1 MARSPWRTGLWTA
14 LLVVAMGA
22 FWFTVAPT
30 VAGGRSAYVIVA
42 GASMEPTLRRGD
54 LVIARQ
60 AAAYS
65 VGDIVTYR
73 HPTVGPVI
81 HRVVSEQDG
90 KYTLQGDANT
100 WTDSY
105 HPAAGEV
112 LGKAWIHLPA
122 VGALLTWLRLPPMLA
137 LLALVISAL
146 VVSMVMPTREP
157 APSDE
162 RRSRIDTWLG
172 SWAHSATTL
181 QFSVFILGLL
191 GLLGLLLAVP
201 AWSRPLTRAADRVY
215 PYVHTGVFNYTAKVP
230 GEIYG
235 NAALQTGQPAYL
247 KLTQRVSVQFEYVF
261 ESDSPSSITGSAG
274 LIAEVSDINGWKR
287 VLVLQAPT
295 PFDGPRAKV
304 EGTLDL
310 SVISGY
316 LDDLEQRTG
325 VTRPYYTLAVIP
337 TVDVTGQL
345 AGQPLDDEFVPALK
359 FLIDDLQLQ
368 LAPQEPTPTAGDPLA
383 PRRDAALE
391 TTEPAANRMTILGL
405 SLTVRAARWISAVA
419 LAVGLGGLGL
429 LGWGYTRA
437 LRRDPLVAIRLRYG
451 AQLVAMRAESFELG
465 GATLDVASLDDLARV
480 ADKHGRLIHWLAC
493 GPDYEFFVH
502 TGEGL
507 YTFCQAGGIQ
517 AAGEAKDAAPDN
529 DDAEQE
535 QI

>member
-1 MARSPWRTGLWTA
+1 MARKPWRTGLWTA
-14 LLVVAMGA
+14 LMVVAMGA
-22 FWFTVAPT
+22 FWVAFAPT

-60 AAAYS
+60 AEAYS
-65 VGDIVTYR
+65 VGEIVTYR

-81 HRVVSEQDG
+81 HRIVSELDG

-122 VGALLTWLRLPPMLA
+122 AGALLTWLRQPPMLG

-146 VVSMVMPTREP
+146 VVTMVMPTHKS
-157 APSDE
+157 ALADE
-162 RRSRIDTWLG
+162 RRSRTDAWLS
-172 SWAHSATTL
+172 SWAESATTL
-181 QFSVFILGLL
+181 QFTVFILGLL
-191 GLLGLLLAVP
+191 GLLGLLLAIP

-215 PYVHTGVFNYTAKVP
+215 PYVHTGVFNYTADVP

-247 KLTQRVSVQFEYVF
+247 KLTQRVGVQFEYVF
-261 ESDSPSSITGSAG
+261 ESDSPSSTSGSAG
-274 LIAEVSDINGWKR
+274 LMAEVSDINGWKR
-287 VLVLQAPT
+287 SLVLQAPT
-295 PFDGPRAKV
+295 AFDGSRAEV

-316 LDDLEQRTG
+316 LEDLEERTG

-337 TVDVTGQL
+337 TVLVTGQL
-345 AGQPLDDEFVPALK
+345 AGLPLGDEFKPTLR

-368 LAPQEPTPTAGDPLA
+368 LAPQELTAAAGDPLA

-391 TTEPAANRMTILGL
+391 TTEPAANRMTILGF
-405 SLTVRAARWISAVA
+405 SLPVRSARWISAAA
-419 LAVGLGGLGL
+419 LAVGLGGLAL
-429 LGWGYTRA
+429 LGWAYTRA
-437 LRRDPLVAIRLRYG
+437 LRRDPMVAIQLKYG
-451 AQLVAMRAESFELG
+451 AQLVAMRPGSYELG
-465 GATLDVASLDDLARV
+465 GAKLDVASLDDLARV
-480 ADKHGRLIHWLAC
+480 AEKHGRLIHWLAR
-493 GPDYEFFVH
+493 GPDYDFFVH

-507 YTFCQAGGIQ
+507 YAFRQADGIH
-517 AAGEAKDAAPDN
+517 AAGEAKKAARAN
-529 DDAEQE
+529 DGVKQG
-535 QI
+535 QT